1 MDPQYIEALIN
12 QLLKTGEIL
21 ATKAFELAM
30 RQILVLA
37 IQHTIIAIFMVA
49 VILMCSVF
57 IKKVYKSNG
66 ASTFDDLDEPSG
78 IVVFVMFLVQWIAA
92 PIGVLISISN
102 VIAYTINPEWYAVKL
117 LLETFIK

>member
-30 RQILVLA
+30 RQTLVLA
-37 IQHTIIAIFMVA
+37 IQHTIIAIFMVV

-57 IKKVYKSNG
+57 IKKVYKSNET
-66 ASTFDDLDEPSG
+66 STFGDLDESSATEVAVLF
-78 IVVFVMFLVQWIAA
+78 IVQWIAA
-92 PIGVLISISN
+92 PLGVLISISN
-102 VIAYTINPEWYAVKL
+102 VIAYIINPEWYAVKL